1 MILAAI
7 DIGSN
12 AARLLFA
19 NVFEMNGKIFVEK
32 ATLVRIPTRL
42 GEDVYTINRISDIR
56 ANNLIKTLT
65 AFKLLIDVYNP
76 VGFDACATAA
86 MREAENGD
94 EIMERIKLEAGLEVR
109 LIDGIE
115 EANIIRNT
123 NKIGFENPYDL
134 TMYIDVGGG
143 STDISLV
150 KNDKVLD
157 VKSFKIGTLR
167 LLKEKVEES
176 EWKNLDGFLMKY
188 KKDFGKI
195 NVIGS
200 GGNIN
205 KINKLFG
212 DPVNYTLTLDKLRDS
227 YFYMKEYT
235 VQERMEKLGLR
246 PDRADVIVPA
256 AEIFI
261 FIMDEILI
269 DKILVPKI
277 GLADGLVYQLYEK
290 YYGSDRENQ
299 DIQI

>member
-1 MILAAI
+1 MIFAAI

-19 NVFEMNGKIFVEK
+19 NVFELEKKIFVEK

-42 GEDVYTINRISDIR
+42 GEDVYSNGKISDEKGD
-56 ANNLIKTLT
+56 NLIKTIK

-76 VGFDACATAA
+76 VAFDACATAA
-86 MREAENGD
+86 MREAKNGP
-94 EIMERIKLEAGLEVR
+94 KLLEKIREKVGFDVR

-115 EANIIRNT
+115 EANIIRMI
-123 NKIGFENPYDL
+123 NKIGFEQQHDVS
-134 TMYIDVGGG
+134 MYIDVGGG
-143 STDISLV
+143 STDISV
-150 KNDKVLD
+150 IQNEEILD

-167 LLKEKVEES
+167 LIKDKVKETEWEKLDKFLKI
-176 EWKNLDGFLMKY
+176 Y
-188 KKDFGKI
+188 RKDFGKI

-212 DPVNYTLTLDKLRDS
+212 DPVSFTLTTDKLKDA
-227 YFYMKEYT
+227 YYYLKEFT
-235 VQERMEKLGLR
+235 LQERMEKLGLR

-256 AEIFI
+256 AEIFLY
-261 FIMDEILI
+261 ILNSI
-269 DKILVPKI
+269 EVMKVLVPKI

-290 YYGSDRENQ
+290 YRNGGLNKY
-299 DIQI
+299 

>member
-1 MILAAI
+1 MIFASV

-19 NVFEMNGKIFVEK
+19 NVFEVEGKVFVEK

-42 GEDVYTINRISDIR
+42 GVDVYSNGKISD
-56 ANNLIKTLT
+56 AKADNLIKTLK

-76 VGFDACATAA
+76 VAYDACATAA
-86 MREAENGD
+86 MREAKNG
-94 EIMERIKLEAGLEVR
+94 EKLLQKIQEKVGFNVR

-115 EANIIRNT
+115 EANIIRRT
-123 NKIGFENPYDL
+123 NKIGFEQPHDL

-143 STDISLV
+143 STDVSVILNEEILEV
-150 KNDKVLD
+150 I
-157 VKSFKIGTLR
+157 SFKIGTLR
-167 LLKEKVEES
+167 LIKQKVKEK
-176 EWKNLDGFLMKY
+176 EWERLNDFLKKY
-188 KKDFGKI
+188 RDNYGNI

-212 DPVNYTLTLDKLRDS
+212 DPVSFTLSTGQLTDAFYYLKDFTL
-227 YFYMKEYT
+227 
-235 VQERMEKLGLR
+235 QERMEKLGLR

-256 AEIFI
+256 AEIFLY
-261 FIMDEILI
+261 ILNI
-269 DKILVPKI
+269 IEVKKILVPKI

-290 YYGSDRENQ
+290 YKNNDSE
-299 DIQI
+299 IELEE